1 MAAEQGLSVRELE
14 KMAQRA
20 GEEKPEKPR
29 SPRRST
35 YFDEVEI
42 SLHEYLGRKVRV
54 AGSKKKGTLQIEFY
68 GEEDLQAL
76 LKTLQPVSYT
86 HLVR

>member
-1 MAAEQGLSVRELE
+1 ML
-14 KMAQRA
+14 M
-20 GEEKPEKPR
+20 
-29 SPRRST
+29 

-76 LKTLQPVSYT
+76 LKTLQ
-86 HLVR
+86 LNQ